1 MAATVGGAIRDLIVG
16 DGVVN
21 ERVWADEAPEKATLP
36 YVTIYDAV
44 ATGPQLQGDQ
54 RSLMLVRTVQ
64 VDLWEDKGKEHQDVA
79 RRVVSAL
86 DGAKLGL
93 NGATTTR
100 LSLDDTQRFSERD
113 TNIVHRAFTLTVRHD
128 PTAF

>member
-1 MAATVGGAIRDLIVG
+1 MAATVGGAIRDLIVA
-16 DGVVN
+16 DGIVN

-54 RSLMLVRTVQ
+54 RTLMLVRTVQ
-64 VDLWEDKGKEHQDVA
+64 VDLWEDKGKEHQDNA
-79 RRVVSAL
+79 RRVVNAL
-86 DGAKLGL
+86 DGARLSIGD
-93 NGATTTR
+93 ATTTR
-100 LSLDDTQRFSERD
+100 VSVDDTQRFSERD
-113 TNIVHRAFTLTVRHD
+113 TNIVHRAFTLTIRHD